1 MTCMVRGCRLRICQ
15 CQKVTSASSREWGG
29 GSWRFGIWAYG
40 GQVFVSAFLAVNR
53 LVAGLNDGWNVVGFS
68 IYTVWFLLSA
78 GQVLYLMRVRRND
91 APFWDEEEARRADF
105 DRWGRQ
111 P

>member
-1 MTCMVRGCRLRICQ
+1 MSVPEGHKPLQPRMGR
-15 CQKVTSASSREWGG
+15 

-78 GQVLYLMRVRRND
+78 GQVLHMMRVRRND

-105 DRWGRQ
+105 DRRGRQ
-111 P
+111 L